1 MWRKCAKVHCAA
13 IEKNSNSESI
23 ANISNTCPKP
33 TPRNFFKKFG
43 VFFVLDWYKENSV
56 KDFFKDD
63 RHLGGNLGN

>member
-1 MWRKCAKVHCAA
+1 MCKVHCAA
-13 IEKNSNSESI
+13 KEKNSNSESI

-33 TPRNFFKKFG
+33 TPRNFKNKFG
-43 VFFVLDWYKENSV
+43 VFFVLDWYKENSL